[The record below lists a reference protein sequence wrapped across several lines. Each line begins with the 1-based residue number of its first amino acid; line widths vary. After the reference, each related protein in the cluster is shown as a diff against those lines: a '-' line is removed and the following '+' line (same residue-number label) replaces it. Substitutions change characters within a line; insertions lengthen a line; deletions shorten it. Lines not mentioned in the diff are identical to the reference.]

1 MELIS
6 RSESRGIAP
15 AAALESVLKSVVME
29 TILDA
34 GKSLLWLLCV
44 MPVEYSCDLAS
55 CDLLLSAFI
64 FWFLRIQ
71 LLVQMGS
78 SPNGANLFDDGCE
91 ISEGFPLS
99 SLRKVKGETMPENKD
114 DGESDDEEDED
125 EDEAG
130 DQEDDGGEED
140 YSGDEGNEEEDE
152 EELEANGGGGS
163 EDEDGDE
170 DDEDEDEDG
179 DDEDDEEDAEEEED
193 DEDQPPPKKS
203 K

>member
-1 MELIS
+1 MELI
-6 RSESRGIAP
+6 RRTESRGIVA

-44 MPVEYSCDLAS
+44 
-55 CDLLLSAFI
+55 
-64 FWFLRIQ
+64 

-78 SPNGANLFDDGCE
+78 SRNGANLFDDGCE

-99 SLRKVKGETMPENKD
+99 SLRKIKGEALPENKD
-114 DGESDDEEDED
+114 DGESDEEEE

-130 DQEDDGGEED
+130 EQEDDGGEED
-140 YSGDEGNEEEDE
+140 YSGDEGNEEEEE

>member
-6 RSESRGIAP
+6 RSESRGISA

-44 MPVEYSCDLAS
+44 M
-55 CDLLLSAFI
+55 
-64 FWFLRIQ
+64 
-71 LLVQMGS
+71 GS
-78 SPNGANLFDDGCE
+78 SRNGATLFDEGCE

-99 SLRKVKGETMPENKD
+99 SLRKIKGEAMPENKD

-130 DQEDDGGEED
+130 DQEDDAGEED
-140 YSGDEGNEEEDE
+140 YSGEEGNEEED

-179 DDEDDEEDAEEEED
+179 DDEDDEDDAEEEED